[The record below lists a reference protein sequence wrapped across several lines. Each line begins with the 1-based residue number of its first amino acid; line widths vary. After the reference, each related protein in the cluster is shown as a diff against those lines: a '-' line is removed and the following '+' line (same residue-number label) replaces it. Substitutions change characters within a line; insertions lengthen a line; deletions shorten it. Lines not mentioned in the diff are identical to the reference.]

1 MPGPEPTSPD
11 GPAASTPSDAGT
23 RGPEEGVP
31 ASGAEHRSSEDLAPP
46 SRASRGLRG
55 LTAMLR
61 RVVSSDGVVV
71 RVMHAFLV
79 VVLLIANFVSA
90 GITMILIIFV
100 VPGRATDAARDALAP
115 NAWFLLAFMLVVIP
129 WVLVWSARAMRSV
142 TRWIGQDRAAR
153 PEEVRQLLRAPVR
166 VLVMLGAAWTFAAV
180 LFTLFNVWQSDVDGE
195 TTALLALRV
204 YLVTQLTGL
213 TMAAFGYLVTE
224 RLLRPVAAIALQ
236 AGGLDEA
243 VLPGTTRRQMLG
255 WATATGAP
263 VIGLVLIGILVTIDS
278 EGVTTGRM
286 ALAMIVLGAVALIF
300 GLAVELLAARAV
312 ADPVRTVRRGME
324 EVRRGALDA
333 RIPVYDASDLGRL
346 QDGFNRM
353 ATDLQDRARLR
364 DLFGRH
370 VGEDV
375 ARVALDQE
383 VRLGGEAREVCALFV
398 DIVGSTALAA
408 ERSPDEVVQALN
420 RFFAVVVETVDEH
433 GGWVNKFQGD
443 AALVVFGAP
452 VAQTDAP
459 DRALRAARVL
469 SERLLDRVPE
479 LRAGVGV
486 SGGTAVAGYIGT
498 EQRLEYT
505 VIGDPINEAA
515 RLTEVAKDTASM
527 TAASGALVE
536 RASAAERAR
545 WVRDHAQTLR
555 GRAEETDVMVPR
567 PGEDHDR

>member
-1 MPGPEPTSPD
+1 MSGRHRTSPPAPGPD
-11 GPAASTPSDAGT
+11 DL
-23 RGPEEGVP
+23 VP
-31 ASGAEHRSSEDLAPP
+31 AG
-46 SRASRGLRG
+46 RASRGLRG
-55 LTAMLR
+55 LTAVLR
-61 RVVSSDGVVV
+61 RVVSSDGFVV
-71 RVMHAFLV
+71 RAMHASLV
-79 VVLLIANFVSA
+79 VVLLVANFVSA
-90 GITMILIIFV
+90 GITMLLVVFV
-100 VPGRATDAARDALAP
+100 VPGRATEAARDALGS
-115 NAWFLLAFMLVVIP
+115 NAWFLLGFMLVVIP
-129 WVLVWSARAMRSV
+129 WVLWWSGRALRSV
-142 TRWIGQDRAAR
+142 TSWIGTDRAAR
-153 PEEVRQLLRAPVR
+153 PAEVRQLLRAPVR
-166 VLVMLGAAWTFAAV
+166 VLVMLGAAWTLAAI
-180 LFTLFNVWQSDVDGE
+180 LFSLFNVWQSDADGP

-204 YLVTQLTGL
+204 WLVTQLTGL

-236 AGGLDEA
+236 AGGLDRA
-243 VLPGTTRRQMLG
+243 VLPGVTRRQLLG

-263 VIGLVLIGILVTIDS
+263 VVGLVLIGILVTIDAK
-278 EGVTTGRM
+278 GVTTGRM

-324 EVRRGALDA
+324 RVRRGDLEA

-353 ATDLQDRARLR
+353 ASDLQDRARLR

-375 ARVALDQE
+375 ARAALDQE
-383 VRLGGEAREVCALFV
+383 VRLGGESREVCALFV
-398 DIVGSTALAA
+398 DIVGSTTLAA

-452 VAQTDAP
+452 VAQDDAP
-459 DRALRAARVL
+459 DRALRAARLL
-469 SERLLDRVPE
+469 SERLRERVPE

-486 SGGTAVAGYIGT
+486 SGGVAVAGYIGT

-515 RLTEVAKDTASM
+515 RLTEVAKDTEAM
-527 TAASGALVE
+527 TAAAGRLVA
-536 RASAAERAR
+536 RASDEERER
-545 WVRDHAQTLR
+545 WRLDHEETLR
-555 GRAEETDVMVPR
+555 GRGEATDVMVPR
-567 PGEDHDR
+567 PSGD

>member
-1 MPGPEPTSPD
+1 MRGRLPTS
-11 GPAASTPSDAGT
+11 ADAPPT
-23 RGPEEGVP
+23 D
-31 ASGAEHRSSEDLAPP
+31 DLETPP

-55 LTAMLR
+55 LTAALR
-61 RVVSSDGVVV
+61 RVVTSDGVVV
-71 RVMHAFLV
+71 RVMGAVLV
-79 VVLLIANFVSA
+79 VVLLVANFVSA
-90 GITMILIIFV
+90 GITMLLVVFV
-100 VPGRATDAARDALAP
+100 VPGRATDAARDALGS
-115 NAWFLLAFMLVVIP
+115 NAWFLLGFMLVVIP
-129 WVLVWSARAMRSV
+129 WVLWWSERAIGSV
-142 TRWIGQDRAAR
+142 TRWIASDREAR
-153 PEEVRQLLRAPVR
+153 PEEVRQLLRAPLR
-166 VLVMLGAAWTFAAV
+166 VLVMLGAAWTLAAV
-180 LFTLFNVWQSDVDGE
+180 LFSLFNVWKSDADGP

-236 AGGLDEA
+236 AGGLDRA
-243 VLPGTTRRQMLG
+243 VLPGVTRRQLLG

-263 VIGLVLIGILVTIDS
+263 VVGLVVIGVLVTIDD
-278 EGVTTGRM
+278 EGVTADRM
-286 ALAMIVLGAVALIF
+286 ALAMMVLGGVALVF

-324 EVRRGALDA
+324 SVRQGSLDA

-346 QDGFNRM
+346 QDGFNKM
-353 ATDLQDRARLR
+353 ATGLEDRARLR

-375 ARVALDQE
+375 ARAALDQE

-398 DIVGSTALAA
+398 DIVGSTSLAA
-408 ERSPDEVVQALN
+408 ERSPDEVVTALN
-420 RFFAVVVETVDEH
+420 RFFTVVVETVDEH

-452 VAQTDAP
+452 VAQDDAP

-469 SERLLDRVPE
+469 AERLRDQVPE

-486 SGGTAVAGYIGT
+486 SGGTAVAGYVGA

-515 RLTEVAKDTASM
+515 RLTEVAKETDAM
-527 TAASGALVE
+527 TAAAGRLVE
-536 RASAAERAR
+536 RASAAERRR
-545 WVRDHAQTLR
+545 WVLEHRETLR
-555 GRAEETDVMVPR
+555 GRAEDTDVMVPR
-567 PGEDHDR
+567 PDDAD

>member
-1 MPGPEPTSPD
+1 MSGRHRTSP
-11 GPAASTPSDAGT
+11 PAPD
-23 RGPEEGVP
+23 PDDLVP
-31 ASGAEHRSSEDLAPP
+31 AG
-46 SRASRGLRG
+46 RASRGMRG
-55 LTAMLR
+55 LTAVLR
-61 RVVSSDGVVV
+61 RVVSSDGFVV
-71 RVMHAFLV
+71 RAMHASLV
-79 VVLLIANFVSA
+79 AVLLVANFVSA
-90 GITMILIIFV
+90 GITMLLVVFV
-100 VPGRATDAARDALAP
+100 VPGRATDAARDALGS
-115 NAWFLLAFMLVVIP
+115 NAWFLLGFMLVVIP
-129 WVLVWSARAMRSV
+129 WVLWWSARALRSV
-142 TRWIGQDRAAR
+142 TSWIGTDRQA
-153 PEEVRQLLRAPVR
+153 PPGEVRQLLRAPVR
-166 VLVMLGAAWTFAAV
+166 VLVMLGAAWTLAAV
-180 LFTLFNVWQSDVDGE
+180 LFSLFNVWQSDADGP

-236 AGGLDEA
+236 AGGLDRA
-243 VLPGTTRRQMLG
+243 VLPGVTRRQLLG

-263 VIGLVLIGILVTIDS
+263 VVGLVLIGILVTIDAK
-278 EGVTTGRM
+278 EVTAGRM

-324 EVRRGALDA
+324 RVRRGDLEA

-353 ATDLQDRARLR
+353 ASDLQDRARLR

-375 ARVALDQE
+375 ARAALDQE

-398 DIVGSTALAA
+398 DIVGSTTLAA
-408 ERSPDEVVQALN
+408 DRPPDEVVQALN

-452 VAQTDAP
+452 VAQEDAP
-459 DRALRAARVL
+459 DRALRAARRL
-469 SERLLDRVPE
+469 SERLRDRVPE

-486 SGGTAVAGYIGT
+486 SGGVAVAGYIGT

-515 RLTEVAKDTASM
+515 RLTEVAKDTEAM
-527 TAASGALVE
+527 TAAAGRLVR
-536 RASAAERAR
+536 RASEDERGR
-545 WVRDHAQTLR
+545 WRLDHEETLR
-555 GRAEETDVMVPR
+555 GRGEATDVMVPR
-567 PGEDHDR
+567 PDGD

>member
-1 MPGPEPTSPD
+1 MPD
-11 GPAASTPSDAGT
+11 DL
-23 RGPEEGVP
+23 
-31 ASGAEHRSSEDLAPP
+31 GAE

-55 LTAMLR
+55 LTSVMR
-61 RVVSSDGVVV
+61 RAVSSDRFVV
-71 RVMHAFLV
+71 RAMHAFLV
-79 VVLLIANFVSA
+79 AVLLIANFVSA
-90 GITMILIIFV
+90 GITMLLIIFV
-100 VPGRATDAARDALAP
+100 VPGRATDAARDALGS
-115 NAWFLLAFMLVVIP
+115 NAWFLLGFMLVVIP
-129 WVLVWSARAMRSV
+129 WVLWWSARALRDV
-142 TRWIGQDRAAR
+142 TGWIGLERDAR
-153 PEEVRQLLRAPVR
+153 PEEVRRLLRAPVR

-180 LFTLFNVWQSDVDGE
+180 LFTLFNVWQSDADGP

-213 TMAAFGYLVTE
+213 AMAAFGYLVTE

-236 AGGLDEA
+236 AGGLDRT
-243 VLPGTTRRQMLG
+243 VLPGITRRQLLG

-263 VIGLVLIGILVTIDS
+263 VFGLVLIGVLVTIDD
-278 EGVTTGRM
+278 ETVTPDRM
-286 ALAMIVLGAVALIF
+286 ALAMIVLGGVALVF

-353 ATDLQDRARLR
+353 AADLQDRARLR

-375 ARVALDQE
+375 ARAALDQE
-383 VRLGGEAREVCALFV
+383 VRLGGEDREVCALFV
-398 DIVGSTALAA
+398 DIVGSTTLAA
-408 ERSPDEVVQALN
+408 ERTPDEVVGALN

-452 VAQTDAP
+452 VRQPDAP

-469 SERLLDRVPE
+469 AARLGERVPE

-486 SGGTAVAGYIGT
+486 SGGIAVAGYIGT

-515 RLTEVAKDTASM
+515 RLTEVAKELDAM
-527 TAASGALVE
+527 TAAAGRLVE
-536 RASAAERAR
+536 CASAAERAR
-545 WVRDHAQTLR
+545 WRRDHDETLR
-555 GRAEETDVMVPR
+555 GRPEPTAVMVPTGDGTSR
-567 PGEDHDR
+567 Q

>member
-1 MPGPEPTSPD
+1 MSGGPPTS
-11 GPAASTPSDAGT
+11 T
-23 RGPEEGVP
+23 
-31 ASGAEHRSSEDLAPP
+31 APP
-46 SRASRGLRG
+46 APDDLEPGGRASRALRR
-55 LTAMLR
+55 TTSVLR
-61 RVVSSDGVVV
+61 RVVSSDGFVA
-71 RVMHAFLV
+71 RVMHAVLV
-79 VVLLIANFVSA
+79 AVLLIANFVSA
-90 GITMILIIFV
+90 GITMLLIIFV

-115 NAWFLLAFMLVVIP
+115 NAWFLLGFMLVVIP
-129 WVLVWSARAMRSV
+129 WVLWWSARAMRAV
-142 TRWIGQDRAAR
+142 TRWIGQERDAR

-166 VLVMLGAAWTFAAV
+166 VLVLLGAAWTLAAV
-180 LFTLFNVWQSDVDGE
+180 LFTLFNVWQSDADGT

-236 AGGLDEA
+236 AEGLDRS
-243 VLPGTTRRQMLG
+243 VLPGITRRQLLG

-263 VIGLVLIGILVTIDS
+263 VFGLVVIGILVMIDD
-278 EGVTTGRM
+278 ETVTPGRM
-286 ALAMIVLGAVALIF
+286 ALSMIVLGGVALVF

-312 ADPVRTVRRGME
+312 ADPVRTVRQGME
-324 EVRRGALDA
+324 QVRRGALDA

-375 ARVALDQE
+375 ARAAVDQE
-383 VRLGGEAREVCALFV
+383 VRLGGESREVCALFV
-398 DIVGSTALAA
+398 DIVGSTTIAV
-408 ERSPDEVVQALN
+408 ERTPDEVVRALN

-452 VAQTDAP
+452 VEQADAP
-459 DRALRAARVL
+459 DRALRAARTL
-469 SERLLDRVPE
+469 AGRLRDRVPE

-486 SGGTAVAGYIGT
+486 SGGVAVAGYIGT

-515 RLTEVAKDTASM
+515 RLTEVAKDTEAM
-527 TAASGALVE
+527 VVAAGRLVD
-536 RASAAERAR
+536 RASEAERGR
-545 WVRDHAQTLR
+545 WRSDHAETLR
-555 GRAEETDVMVPR
+555 GRSEATDVMVPR
-567 PGEDHDR
+567 ADDV

>member
-1 MPGPEPTSPD
+1 MRGRLPTSPAT
-11 GPAASTPSDAGT
+11 PA
-23 RGPEEGVP
+23 P
-31 ASGAEHRSSEDLAPP
+31 ADPDPPP
-46 SRASRGLRG
+46 SRASRGLRK
-55 LTAMLR
+55 LTAGLR
-61 RVVSSDGVVV
+61 SVVSSDGVVV
-71 RVMHAFLV
+71 RVMGAVLV

-90 GITMILIIFV
+90 GIVMLLVVFV
-100 VPGRATDAARDALAP
+100 VPGRATDAARDALGS
-115 NAWFLLAFMLVVIP
+115 NAWFLLGFMLVVIP
-129 WVLVWSARAMRSV
+129 WVLWWSERAMRSV
-142 TRWIGQDRAAR
+142 TRWIGSDREAR
-153 PEEVRQLLRAPVR
+153 PEEVHQLLRAPVR
-166 VLVMLGAAWTFAAV
+166 VLVMLGAAWTLAAI
-180 LFTLFNVWQSDVDGE
+180 LFSLFNIWKSDADGP

-236 AGGLDEA
+236 AGGLDRA
-243 VLPGTTRRQMLG
+243 VLPGVTRRQLLG

-263 VIGLVLIGILVTIDS
+263 VVGLVVIGVLVTIDDK
-278 EGVTTGRM
+278 GVTADRM
-286 ALAMIVLGAVALIF
+286 ALAMIVLGGVALVF

-324 EVRRGALDA
+324 AVRRGGLDA
-333 RIPVYDASDLGRL
+333 RIPVYDASDMGRL

-375 ARVALDQE
+375 ARAALDQE

-398 DIVGSTALAA
+398 DIVGSTSLAA
-408 ERSPDEVVQALN
+408 EHSPDEVVAALN

-452 VAQTDAP
+452 VAQDDAP
-459 DRALRAARVL
+459 DRALASARVL
-469 SERLLDRVPE
+469 AERLRERVPE

-486 SGGTAVAGYIGT
+486 SGGPAVAGYVGA

-515 RLTEVAKDTASM
+515 RLTEVAKETSSM
-527 TAASGALVE
+527 TAASGRLVA
-536 RASAAERAR
+536 RASAAERRR
-545 WVRDHAQTLR
+545 WVLEHEETLR
-555 GRAEETDVMVPR
+555 GRAEATDVMVPR
-567 PGEDHDR
+567 PDGD

>member
-1 MPGPEPTSPD
+1 MPGRHTTSPD
-11 GPAASTPSDAGT
+11 APPPD
-23 RGPEEGVP
+23 
-31 ASGAEHRSSEDLAPP
+31 DLAP
-46 SRASRGLRG
+46 SGRASRGLRG
-55 LTAMLR
+55 LTGVLR
-61 RVVSSDGVVV
+61 RVVSSDGFVVQ
-71 RVMHAFLV
+71 VMHAVLV
-79 VVLLIANFVSA
+79 AVLLIANFVSA
-90 GITMILIIFV
+90 GITMLLIVFV
-100 VPGRATDAARDALAP
+100 VPGRATDAARDALAS
-115 NAWFLLAFMLVVIP
+115 NAWFLLGFMLVVIP
-129 WVLVWSARAMRSV
+129 WVLWWSGRAMRSV
-142 TRWIGQDRAAR
+142 TRWIGLERDAR
-153 PEEVRQLLRAPVR
+153 PQEVRQLLRAPLR
-166 VLVMLGAAWTFAAV
+166 VLVMLGAAWTLAAV
-180 LFTLFNVWQSDVDGE
+180 LFTLFNVWTSDADGP

-236 AGGLDEA
+236 AGGLDRS
-243 VLPGTTRRQMLG
+243 VLPGITRRQLLG

-263 VIGLVLIGILVTIDS
+263 VFGLVLIGILVTIDDKS
-278 EGVTTGRM
+278 VTADRM
-286 ALAMIVLGAVALIF
+286 ALAMIVLGGVALVF

-324 EVRRGALDA
+324 EVRRGGLDA

-398 DIVGSTALAA
+398 DIVGSTTLAA
-408 ERSPDEVVQALN
+408 ERSPDEVVSALN

-452 VAQTDAP
+452 VAQDDAP
-459 DRALRAARVL
+459 DRALRAARIL
-469 SERLLDRVPE
+469 AERLRERVPE

-486 SGGTAVAGYIGT
+486 SGGVAVAGYVGT

-515 RLTEVAKDTASM
+515 RLTEVAKDTAAM
-527 TAASGALVE
+527 TAAAGRLVA
-536 RASAAERAR
+536 RASEDERAR
-545 WVRDHAQTLR
+545 WVRDHEETLR
-555 GRAEETDVMVPR
+555 GRVESTDVMVPR
-567 PGEDHDR
+567 HDGD

>member
-1 MPGPEPTSPD
+1 MPDPTPPRDPGP
-11 GPAASTPSDAGT
+11 
-23 RGPEEGVP
+23 
-31 ASGAEHRSSEDLAPP
+31 EDLAPHGFT
-46 SRASRGLRG
+46 SRRLRG
-55 LTAMLR
+55 LTAILR
-61 RVVSSDGVVV
+61 RVVSSDGFVV
-71 RVMHAFLV
+71 RVMHLVLV

-90 GITMILIIFV
+90 GITMLLIVFV
-100 VPGRATDAARDALAP
+100 VPGRATDAARDALGG
-115 NAWFLLAFMLVVIP
+115 NAWFLLGFLLVVIP
-129 WVLVWSARAMRSV
+129 WVLWWSNRAMGSV
-142 TRWIGQDRAAR
+142 NRWIQLDRD
-153 PEEVRQLLRAPVR
+153 PKEHEIRQLLRAPVR
-166 VLVMLGAAWTFAAV
+166 VLVMLGSAWALAAV
-180 LFTLFNVWQSDVDGE
+180 LFTLFNVWQSDADGP

-204 YLVTQLTGL
+204 FLVTLMTGM

-236 AGGLDEA
+236 AGGLDQA
-243 VLPGTTRRQMLG
+243 VLPGITRRQLLG

-263 VIGLVLIGILVTIDS
+263 VLGVVIIGVLATVDS
-278 EGVTTGRM
+278 RGVTTGRM
-286 ALAMIVLGAVALIF
+286 ALAMIVLGGVALVF

-312 ADPVRTVRRGME
+312 ADPTRTVRRGME
-324 EVRRGALDA
+324 QVRRGDLDV

-375 ARVALDQE
+375 ARAALQQE
-383 VRLGGEAREVCALFV
+383 VRLGGESREVCALFV
-398 DIVGSTALAA
+398 DIVGSTTLAA
-408 ERSPDEVVQALN
+408 ERAPDEVVSALN
-420 RFFAVVVETVDEH
+420 RFFAVVVGTVADH

-452 VAQTDAP
+452 VAQDDAP
-459 DRALRAARVL
+459 DRALRAAREL
-469 SERLLDRVPE
+469 ARRLRDEVPE

-486 SGGTAVAGYIGT
+486 SGGVAVAGYIGT

-515 RLTEVAKDTASM
+515 RLTEVAKDTAAM
-527 TAASGALVE
+527 TVAAGRLVD

-545 WVRDHAQTLR
+545 WRRDHDETLR
-555 GRAEETDVMVPR
+555 GRSEETVVMVPT
-567 PGEDHDR
+567 DD